1 MNQRQKKQIIMNQRK
16 SASKKIPN
24 TKTQIPKTKTS
35 CFVRTRTKEMV
46 FNNEYRMMKFKILN
60 HNS

>member
-24 TKTQIPKTKTS
+24 TKTQIPNS
-35 CFVRTRTKEMV
+35 
-46 FNNEYRMMKFKILN
+46 KFQKQKPLV
-60 HNS
+60 S

>member
-24 TKTQIPKTKTS
+24 TKTQIP
-35 CFVRTRTKEMV
+35 
-46 FNNEYRMMKFKILN
+46 
-60 HNS
+60 NSKNKNLLFREDTNQGYGI